1 MNERSIEVVID
12 AFIII
17 IGIAVE
23 RFITAFPLRH
33 DPVFRL
39 LKTAPRR
46 RRHRRPFDHMKWPKL
61 SKLRYWWSYFVS
73 KSWYWIC
80 YACSLAVIVT
90 LVLRFLL
97 GADLHLRN
105 AYLGKQDIHNFAWD
119 IFALMCFG
127 AFIVGA
133 ALAKYVRH
141 FAWWL
146 AGCSGVGTIWSA
158 LALRRV
164 DPHTLDELLWWWLK
178 INSIQLAVALGIG
191 LLCWCLKNKESKDK
205 ESKDKESKNKESKNK
220 ESKNK
225 ESKNKKYVMGGL
237 VFLSFVYM
245 LIFPCDLRKI
255 LKMEPQKQGTCI
267 QGPNNCPH

>member
-23 RFITAFPLRH
+23 RFITKFPLRH
-33 DPVFRL
+33 DPAFRL

-46 RRHRRPFDHMKWPKL
+46 RSHRRPARDVKRPIL
-61 SKLRYWWSYFVS
+61 NKLRYWRSYFVS

-80 YACSLAVIVT
+80 YVLSLSVIVT

-105 AYLGKQDIHNFAWD
+105 AYLGKQDTHNFAWD
-119 IFALMCFG
+119 VFALMCFG

-146 AGCSGVGTIWSA
+146 AGCSAVGTIWSA
-158 LALRRV
+158 LAVQRA
-164 DPHTLDELLWWWLK
+164 DPYSLNVLIWWWFK
-178 INSIQLAVALGIG
+178 INSAQFGIALCIG
-191 LLCWCLKNKESKDK
+191 LLCWVHKAL
-205 ESKDKESKNKESKNK
+205 
-220 ESKNK
+220 
-225 ESKNKKYVMGGL
+225 ESKNKKYVIGGL
-237 VFLSFVYM
+237 VALSIWYIW
-245 LIFPCDLRKI
+245 IFPRDLEKI
-255 LKMEPQKQGTCI
+255 LEMEPRVPEVLIQATSHSGTLRMCRT
-267 QGPNNCPH
+267 GKE